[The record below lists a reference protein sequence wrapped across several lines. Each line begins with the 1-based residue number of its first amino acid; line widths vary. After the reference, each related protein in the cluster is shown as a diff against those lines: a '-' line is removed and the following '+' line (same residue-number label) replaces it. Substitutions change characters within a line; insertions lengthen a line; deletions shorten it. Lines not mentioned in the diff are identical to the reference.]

1 MKLNQDLKISAVIC
15 CYHGVKTIY
24 NSLESLYYQSLSKQF
39 YEVIII
45 DNGSVDGSSIV
56 IENFMKEKK
65 TENFYVY
72 RIINEG
78 LSNARNKGYNVANSD
93 IIFYMDDDACAE
105 RDCLKNIIEEFK
117 GNVNV
122 VGGKVDILNKKNNFA
137 VLYHNSIFRFWLE
150 KIKIIIGTNMSF
162 KKSLLIK
169 TGGFIKDLKYRGDES
184 AFFEKNKKLIKHS
197 INNNIVVFHTQPE
210 KLNNFLK
217 SRFENGL
224 SKAYINFKFNNNDTK
239 SKLRSLCFLIVRF
252 LTSGLIF
259 PISFF
264 LVGIDY
270 LAHETIYLFSL
281 FFLLRHFLH
290 PDFFGSLVIYQKT
303 KPLRNSFLFIPYIS
317 FFILMGSILEDLGYV
332 KSSYNQLFNH
342 SDYAK
347 K

>member
-1 MKLNQDLKISAVIC
+1 MKLNQDIKISAVIC
-15 CYHGVKTIY
+15 CYHGVNTVY
-24 NSLESLYYQSLSKQF
+24 NALESLYYQSLSKQF

-45 DNGSVDGSSIV
+45 DNGSVDGSTKV

-78 LSNARNKGYNVANSD
+78 LSNARNKGYNVANGD

-105 RDCLKNIIEEFK
+105 RDCLKSIIEEFK

-197 INNNIVVFHTQPE
+197 INNNIIVFHTQPE

-217 SRFENGL
+217 SRFENG
-224 SKAYINFKFNNNDTK
+224 SYKAYHALEFNFLGIIN
-239 SKLRSLCFLIVRF
+239 KLKTFINLNIRI
-252 LTSGLIF
+252 LTVLIF
-259 PISFF
+259 PLIF
-264 LVGIDY
+264 LFPETYRFSDY
-270 LAHETIYLFSL
+270 IFNSIVILFLMRHILHNDLHGSITIFLKSL
-281 FFLLRHFLH
+281 
-290 PDFFGSLVIYQKT
+290 
-303 KPLRNSFLFIPYIS
+303 PLKNSFLYVPFIS
-317 FFILMGSILEDLGYV
+317 FFIILGSILEDLGFV
-332 KSSYNQLFNH
+332 KTFFSKILYRKNNG
-342 SDYAK
+342 
-347 K
+347 